1 MTYLDKGTCAR
12 GSHSTREAVQSA
24 RMILRDLIGD
34 VLRTLWA
41 HKLRTFLTM
50 FGIAW
55 GIVSIVL
62 MVGAGEGLRVGQA
75 KVAETL
81 GKDVMMVFHGR
92 TSTQVGGTRAGRAV
106 HWEDQDI
113 PVVQAESP
121 DCQYAIPELEQETV
135 QIHSNYNN
143 AAFLVTGSYPP
154 FGEIRSLNVAEGRFY
169 NWDDQREG
177 RRVAFLGTDAAK
189 QLFPGRNPVGEN
201 LYLNDFPYSVI
212 GVMAKKKQDSS
223 YDGWDVNKIF
233 VPFGAMRR
241 DFPDKPPGT
250 STTFDLM
257 IVTPKSVEQH
267 EACKR
272 EIRVALGRMHN
283 FDPND
288 KEACPIWD
296 TVKEAQAFRT
306 MTDGMK
312 YFLGAVGIV
321 TLLLGGLGVMNVMM
335 VAVRERT
342 REIGVRKAIGAP
354 AHTILQQFFYEA
366 LVIAFVSGGVGLGVA
381 YGICYTVNLLPMP
394 DFFAGLLPTWTSGV
408 VACGLLGSVAVI
420 AALFPARKAASVDP
434 IEALRFEAGG

>member
-1 MTYLDKGTCAR
+1 
-12 GSHSTREAVQSA
+12 
-24 RMILRDLIGD
+24 MILRDLIGD

-75 KVAETL
+75 KVAQTL
-81 GKDVMMVFHGR
+81 GKDVMIVFHGR
-92 TSTQVGGTRAGRAV
+92 TSLQVGGARAGRAI
-106 HWEDQDI
+106 HWEDPD
-113 PVVQAESP
+113 VAAVQEDAP
-121 DCQYAIPELEQETV
+121 DCEYAIPELEQDTV

-143 AAFLVTGSYPP
+143 AAFLVTGSLPA
-154 FGEIRSLNVAEGRFY
+154 FSIIRSLDVGQGRFY
-169 NWDDQREG
+169 DWDDQRES
-177 RRVAFLGTDAAK
+177 RRVAFLGSDASK

-201 LYLNDFPYSVI
+201 LYLNDIPYVVI
-212 GVMAKKKQDSS
+212 GVMTPKKQDSS
-223 YDGWDVNKIF
+223 YDGWDANKIF
-233 VPFGAMRR
+233 VPFAAMRR

-250 STTFDLM
+250 PTTFDQLL
-257 IVTPKSVEQH
+257 VTPKSVEQH
-267 EACKR
+267 DSCKR
-272 EIRVALGRMHN
+272 EVRTALGRMHN
-283 FDPND
+283 FDPSD

-296 TVKEAQAFRT
+296 TVQEAKAFRQ

-342 REIGVRKAIGAP
+342 REIGVRKALGAP
-354 AHTILQQFFYEA
+354 AHTILKQFFFEA
-366 LVIAFVSGGVGLGVA
+366 LLIAFLSGAVGLGVA
-381 YGICYTVNLLPMP
+381 YGICFLVNLLPMP
-394 DFFAGLLPTWTSGV
+394 DFFAGLLPTWSSGI
-408 VACGLLGSVAVI
+408 VACGLLGSIAVLS
-420 AALFPARKAASVDP
+420 ALYPARKAASVDP

>member
-1 MTYLDKGTCAR
+1 
-12 GSHSTREAVQSA
+12 
-24 RMILRDLIGD
+24 MILRDLIGD

-75 KVAETL
+75 KVAQTL
-81 GKDVMMVFHGR
+81 GKDVMIVFHGR
-92 TSTQVGGTRAGRAV
+92 TSLQVGGARAGRAI
-106 HWEDQDI
+106 HWEDPD
-113 PVVQAESP
+113 VAAVQADAP
-121 DCQYAIPELEQETV
+121 DCEHALPELEQNDV

-143 AAFLVTGSYPP
+143 AAFLVTGSLPP
-154 FGEIRSLNVAEGRFY
+154 FAYIRSLDVGQGRFY
-169 NWDDQREG
+169 DWDDQRDS
-177 RRVAFLGTDAAK
+177 RRVAFLGSDASK

-201 LYLNDFPYSVI
+201 LYLNDIPYVVI
-212 GVMAKKKQDSS
+212 GVMSPKKQDSS
-223 YDGWDVNKIF
+223 YDGWDANKIF
-233 VPFGAMRR
+233 VPFAAMRR

-250 STTFDLM
+250 PTTFDQLL
-257 IVTPKSVEQH
+257 VTPKSVEQH
-267 EACKR
+267 ESCKR
-272 EIRVALGRMHN
+272 EVRAALARMHN
-283 FDPND
+283 FDPSD

-296 TVKEAQAFRT
+296 TVQEAKAFRQ

-342 REIGVRKAIGAP
+342 REIGVRKALGAP
-354 AHTILQQFFYEA
+354 AHTILKQFFFEA
-366 LVIAFVSGGVGLGVA
+366 LLIAFLSGGIGLGVA
-381 YGICYTVNLLPMP
+381 YGICFLVNLLPMP
-394 DFFAGLLPTWTSGV
+394 DFFAGLLPTWSSGI
-408 VACGLLGSVAVI
+408 VACGLLGSIAVLS
-420 AALFPARKAASVDP
+420 ALYPARKAASIDP